1 MSFEIEEKYFDYF
14 PPYYGGLLSV
24 LGIISFLTCDFAIT
38 VAKSLI
44 YRKRKLQKRIIPFF
58 QEISFVSVLIIF
70 DSYALL
76 LAAFFNSGAH
86 VKKIKFYRD
95 LLENRI
101 CSKKFLLG
109 HSEDEIKQEV
119 SYFMKTVM
127 VDISEQLII
136 AEIGQINE

>member
-14 PPYYGGLLSV
+14 PPYYDGLLSV

-76 LAAFFNSGAH
+76 LAAFFNSSSH
-86 VKKIKFYRD
+86 VKKINFYRD

-101 CSKKFLLG
+101 CSKKFLLE

-119 SYFMKTVM
+119 SCFMKTVM